1 VRGLLRRDGLDVS
14 ALPTDGPGSATE
26 IARQCIH
33 DGADLILVAG
43 GDGTVN
49 EVMNGMVHS
58 TVPLGVLPCGTAN
71 VLANE
76 VGLGRPDQVAAAF
89 SSLVPARISL
99 GALFEE
105 QDRHPRHF
113 LLMAGAGF
121 DARIVHKV
129 DEKMKTVVGKGA
141 YWVAGF
147 SQIGA
152 RLPEFNVDVEEGH
165 YRCSFALASRV
176 RNYGGDLE
184 IARNVS
190 LLDHN
195 FELVLFEGTS
205 TMPYVRYLFGVL
217 ANRLQ
222 HVKGVTVLRPR
233 SVRFSAPDVE
243 EPIYVQVDGE
253 LVASLPVTV
262 SIVPRALTLMIPPK
276 YQRLQKV
283 FAAEHVWTPSPTA

>member
-1 VRGLLRRDGLDVS
+1 MRGLLRRDGLDVS